1 MFEEKN
7 INGKIL
13 YLKNSKILKNSI
25 DKDYWICHREMRK
38 YKKDNYVHLLYRKLH
53 PFHEKLQLCL
63 WVD

>member
-38 YKKDNYVHLLYRKLH
+38 YKKDNDIHLL
-53 PFHEKLQLCL
+53 
-63 WVD
+63 